1 MDTERLRRLVERIG
15 ALDRG
20 RFEGAV
26 AERLKAVDTS
36 PELAVLISAMLMG
49 YIESAPNLMELMAQ
63 WARKAGVEAEL
74 NPLLDATER
83 YFRRQDDEL
92 DEQKLGLFG
101 LLDDAY
107 LVGWLAEKC
116 AAAGMPLPED
126 FKVADYNGMI
136 ALLLGED
143 MVARLH
149 ARLATVTPKALVP
162 AATPSPAPAPA
173 VNLDRRL
180 FGTWHYSTY
189 YSSGGFSYS
198 NTRSRMFGTNGRY
211 VEGGQ
216 SFVNM
221 VHRNSS
227 GDEVGRSAANGA
239 PADERG
245 AWHANG
251 TRLTLEADNG
261 DVYEYSFE
269 VHSGSL
275 LLSQPGRDAK
285 LWTRN

>member
-149 ARLATVTPKALVP
+149 ARLATVTPKSLVP
-162 AATPSPAPAPA
+162 AATPPPAPA